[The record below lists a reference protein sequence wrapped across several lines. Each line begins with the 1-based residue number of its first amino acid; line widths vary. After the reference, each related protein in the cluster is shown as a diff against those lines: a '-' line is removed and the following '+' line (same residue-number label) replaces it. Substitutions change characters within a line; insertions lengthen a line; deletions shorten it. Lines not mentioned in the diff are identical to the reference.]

1 MMLRWATAPEV
12 AYVLD
17 EISCAGAGLGQAG
30 RNGRFLSLWPGW
42 GRAGAGGQERP
53 FPGQVGR
60 AGAGTAVSYMSVY

>member
-30 RNGRFLSLWPGW
+30 RNGRFPARW
-42 GRAGAGGQERP
+42 GGLGQERP
-53 FPGQVGR
+53 FPESLAGLGQGWGSNGR
-60 AGAGTAVSYMSVY
+60 FLYVNVLT